1 VVIAGMSGAGR
12 TQAGNAL
19 EDLGWFVI
27 DNLPSELIPRL
38 AELVVG
44 PRSQQPRVA
53 LVVRTPASPDGI
65 AQALDDLR
73 ASGAQVRVVFLDAS
87 TEVLVRR
94 YESTKRR
101 HPTPVVESLSSAIE
115 SERAALHGVRER
127 ADLVIDTSTLSNHD
141 LRARVIEEFSD
152 ENGGDTMRIAV
163 MSFGFKYGIPA
174 DVDLVLDCRFLANPY
189 WNETLRPLSG
199 LDEPVKEFLN
209 AQPMTK
215 EFLDR
220 IEDLLGLLIPAYRAE
235 GKAYLTIAMGCTG
248 GRHRSVAI
256 AEALGERLR
265 AEGIS
270 LVVKHRDERK

>member
-1 VVIAGMSGAGR
+1 MSGAGR
-12 TQAGNAL
+12 TQAADAL

-53 LVVRTPASPDGI
+53 LVVRAPASPNGI
-65 AQALDDLR
+65 AEALDDLS

-87 TEVLVRR
+87 TDVLVRR

-101 HPTPVVESLSSAIE
+101 HPTPVTESLSSAIE

-141 LRARVIEEFSD
+141 LRARVVEEFSD

-189 WNETLRPLSG
+189 WNEALRPLSG

-209 AQPMTK
+209 AQPMTN

-220 IEDLLGLLIPAYRAE
+220 VEDLLEMLIPAYRAE

>member
-1 VVIAGMSGAGR
+1 VV
-12 TQAGNAL
+12 
-19 EDLGWFVI
+19 
-27 DNLPSELIPRL
+27 
-38 AELVVG
+38 
-44 PRSQQPRVA
+44 
-53 LVVRTPASPDGI
+53 
-65 AQALDDLR
+65 
-73 ASGAQVRVVFLDAS
+73 
-87 TEVLVRR
+87 
-94 YESTKRR
+94 
-101 HPTPVVESLSSAIE
+101 
-115 SERAALHGVRER
+115 
-127 ADLVIDTSTLSNHD
+127 
-141 LRARVIEEFSD
+141 EEFSD

-189 WNETLRPLSG
+189 WNEALRPLSG

-209 AQPMTK
+209 AQPMTN

-220 IEDLLGLLIPAYRAE
+220 VEDLLEMLIPAYRAE